1 MANEYAVNQ
10 ADLVSVADAIRA
22 KGETTEQLVFPGGFV
37 SAIHDISTGVALNFQ
52 VVGGTAAP
60 ANPAENTIWV
70 STDQAITG
78 WVFSHNQ
85 PDSPSEGM
93 VWITV
98 DTKSDAAFD
107 ALVDNT
113 LMVYP
118 VLCKHYISGEWVL
131 NKAHI
136 FQNSSWVQFSNFAL
150 YIFKSGLGALVE
162 LKKWAQKNASVTIS
176 NDSIECSYTSDGGYH
191 IVSIQTVNTID
202 VSNFK
207 TLNIEA
213 NITGVN
219 GANDENTRIGRF
231 GLYNGSSL
239 IAEKNF
245 AADNA
250 LVKYT
255 IDISSITG
263 SYYVLIERVIKGN
276 IYNIWLE

>member
-1 MANEYAVNQ
+1 MSEYLVNSG
-10 ADLVSVADAIRA
+10 DLVSVADAIRT
-22 KGETTEQLVFPGGFV
+22 KGETTEQLAFPDGFV
-37 SAIHDISTGVALNFQ
+37 TAIQDISTGAALNFQ
-52 VVGGTAAP
+52 VVGGTTDP
-60 ANPAENTIWV
+60 ESPTENTIWV
-70 STDQAITG
+70 NTDQAITS

-98 DTKSDAAFD
+98 DTESDASFD
-107 ALVDNT
+107 ALMDNT

-118 VLCKHYISGEWVL
+118 VLCKHYISGEWER
-131 NKAHI
+131 NEAHI
-136 FQNSSWVQFSNFAL
+136 FKNSAWVQFSTIAL
-150 YIFKSGLGALVE
+150 YIFESGRGALVE
-162 LKKWAQKNASVTIS
+162 LTTSAQKNASVTIS
-176 NDSIECSYTSDGGYH
+176 NDSIACSYTSSPGYH
-191 IVSIQTVNTID
+191 IVTIKTVNTID

-239 IAEKNF
+239 IADKNF

-255 IDISSITG
+255 LDISSITG

-276 IYNIWLE
+276 IFNIWLE